1 MGGHE
6 VMLLALVDGS
16 RDAAEHLTEHRM
28 VTPDKG
34 LTSPGL
40 TSSRCPRA
48 KAETGTLH
56 RGLEQ
61 GFETGWPGTGPH
73 RWT

>member
-1 MGGHE
+1 
-6 VMLLALVDGS
+6 MLLALVGGS

-28 VTPDKG
+28 VTPDK
-34 LTSPGL
+34 GL